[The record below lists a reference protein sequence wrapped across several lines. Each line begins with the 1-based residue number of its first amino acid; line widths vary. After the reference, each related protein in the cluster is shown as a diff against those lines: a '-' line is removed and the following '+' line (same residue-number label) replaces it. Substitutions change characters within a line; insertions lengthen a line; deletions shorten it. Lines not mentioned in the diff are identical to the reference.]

1 MRLNIVLHDIKD
13 ICEPGDSF
21 SLSFVFIK
29 QVLKVV
35 EKVRRSNRTAFSD
48 YRVYFDDGY
57 RSVLKVAEA
66 EKGFE
71 IDIDLSRIVL
81 GITTNY
87 LDKEGHLSTS
97 ELIKLSKQGVKI
109 ASHGVSHAALAIFEG
124 DVLCGT
130 NLAGEY
136 RNMPEGKNASLSEYE
151 VLYQAV
157 ESKRALSSIGIETDE
172 FIFPYGLY
180 NKGILEK
187 LYESNLY
194 NYLSTCDEYV
204 DTGSY
209 IRPRYLIWNTKTIEE
224 IAKEISQLL
233 PYNPDLPLLFGY

>member
-1 MRLNIVLHDIKD
+1 
-13 ICEPGDSF
+13 
-21 SLSFVFIK
+21 
-29 QVLKVV
+29 
-35 EKVRRSNRTAFSD
+35 
-48 YRVYFDDGY
+48 
-57 RSVLKVAEA
+57 
-66 EKGFE
+66 
-71 IDIDLSRIVL
+71 
-81 GITTNY
+81 
-87 LDKEGHLSTS
+87 
-97 ELIKLSKQGVKI
+97 
-109 ASHGVSHAALAIFEG
+109 
-124 DVLCGT
+124 
-130 NLAGEY
+130 
-136 RNMPEGKNASLSEYE
+136 MPEGKNASLSEYE